1 MTSPD
6 EDVERALRALKH
18 DPTPAAAIE
27 AARVVDERLRTAGA
41 TPALVQAAATAHSRA
56 GELLLEHAIPG
67 LGISF
72 LDAAVMA
79 RRTSPDLAEAARH
92 LLAGLRHD
100 PHDAHAL
107 LLLGS
112 VVLVTGEH
120 GTAALGAVGKA
131 RPADPEHAAML
142 GTLYACLAAYD
153 PGSPDGRRLS
163 ILRAAVGA
171 PPSLMRLPALL
182 ALGNL
187 QTTKSEAPHDLAEG
201 VDALVEL
208 MEQAKPGDPE
218 FDHAMILVLT
228 AMCRHLTVEFPADF
242 GRLAV
247 ALPWGTRDDLTLAC
261 AAACRARVE
270 REPGYLTEAARHLRK
285 VVERPRPDDR
295 EMFLLAGAGLAL
307 FYDRFVAEFALE
319 WLNAADRCCDILEAL
334 PYHADVSA
342 MRRRIAEQRSA

>member
-18 DPTPAAAIE
+18 DPTPAVAIE
-27 AARVVDERLRTAGA
+27 AARVVDERLRTAGP

-72 LDAAVMA
+72 LDAALMA
-79 RRTSPDLAEAARH
+79 RRTSPDLTEAARH
-92 LLAGLRHD
+92 LLAAVGHD

-112 VVLVTGEH
+112 VALATGDH
-120 GTAALGAVGKA
+120 AAALTAVGEG
-131 RPADPEHAAML
+131 RPADPDHAAML

-153 PGSPDGRRLS
+153 PGTPDGRRLS
-163 ILRAAVGA
+163 ILRAALEA

-187 QTTKSEAPHDLAEG
+187 QTTRSEAPHDLAEG

-218 FDHAMILVLT
+218 FDHAMILVLA

-242 GRLAV
+242 GRLAA

-261 AAACRARVE
+261 AAACRSRVE
-270 REPGYLTEAARHLRK
+270 RDPDYLTETARHLRR
-285 VVERPRPDDR
+285 VVENPRPDDR
-295 EMFLLAGAGLAL
+295 ETFLLAGAGLVL
-307 FYDRFVAEFALE
+307 FYDRFVAEFTLE

-334 PYHADVSA
+334 PYRTDVSA